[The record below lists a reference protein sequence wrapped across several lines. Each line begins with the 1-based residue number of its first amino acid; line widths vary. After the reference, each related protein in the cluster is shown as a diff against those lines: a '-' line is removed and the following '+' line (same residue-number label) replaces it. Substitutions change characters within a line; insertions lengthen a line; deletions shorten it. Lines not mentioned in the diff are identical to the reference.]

1 MLVLKLNDP
10 DGIRPSVARKI
21 DAGDDIEPANGSRG
35 CREHVVQSML
45 ATAVL
50 GGPSACGAQI
60 GAVRPEK
67 LAKILES
74 GAENYIAVG
83 GMPRCAWHMR

>member
-1 MLVLKLNDP
+1 MSDP
-10 DGIRPSVARKI
+10 DRVRPSTARKI
-21 DAGDDIEPANGSRG
+21 DADDDIEPAKGSHGR
-35 CREHVVQSML
+35 REHVVQLML